1 MSSAVRRLTQGA
13 LAPNPHI
20 PVINARRVTM
30 TTSLAFC
37 ANTGAPLIE
46 VHRIAP
52 ADDPQAS
59 RPQLSGSSAPTP
71 GSRFWLNRAQT
82 LEFLPLTD
90 VKASQ
95 DLLGDAV
102 IEREVTDVHYSH
114 RPN

>member
-59 RPQLSGSSAPTP
+59 
-71 GSRFWLNRAQT
+71 
-82 LEFLPLTD
+82 
-90 VKASQ
+90 Q

-102 IEREVTDVHYSH
+102 IEPGVTDVHYSH
-114 RPN
+114 QPN